1 MRLERVQRWQWM
13 AISVVV
19 GAALAYAR
27 RDDPEALLS
36 RLGEGVADQRWFE
49 QQLQRRVPL
58 ADGSTVPAFG
68 RLTVYPLTLNERGQ
82 RTHVHVVAG
91 MALVEERP
99 RRPQLLPTTIPTSVP
114 AGVGKLR
121 PFFYIAPV
129 PFQPLADRHAGK
141 PPAEGATVR
150 DYLNGLKSAGV
161 TYAYAWWAD
170 ARYAA
175 AAWVGG
181 SFLLLGVIWPTVV
194 NVIAFGTLR
203 RPREEKGVS
212 LWRVKTSHTESAPRP
227 IAMPAP
233 THPLAAAMTDL
244 APAEIVSPT
253 VSPPAEPAPA
263 LLLEPV
269 AAGPTGHD
277 AHKEFGARRDD
288 FYPTELK
295 APHSGQ
301 AHGSGH

>member
-36 RLGEGVADQRWFE
+36 RLGEGVADQQWFE

-68 RLTVYPLTLNERGQ
+68 RLTVYPLTLTGRGQ
-82 RTHVHVVAG
+82 RPHVHVVAG
-91 MALVEERP
+91 MALVEDRP

-129 PFQPLADRHAGK
+129 PFQPLADRQAGK
-141 PPAEGATVR
+141 SPAEWATVR
-150 DYLNGLKSAGV
+150 DYLNGLKPHGV

-175 AAWVGG
+175 AAWVCG
-181 SFLLLGVIWPTVV
+181 SFLLLGVVWPTIV
-194 NVIAFGTLR
+194 NLLAYGTLG
-203 RPREEKGVS
+203 RPHEEKGVS
-212 LWRVKTSHTESAPRP
+212 LWRVKTSRAESSPRP
-227 IAMPAP
+227 TAMPAP

-244 APAEIVSPT
+244 APAEVESPT
-253 VSPPAEPAPA
+253 GPSPAGPAPA

-269 AAGPTGHD
+269 TAGSTAHD

-295 APHSGQ
+295 ASHPTE
-301 AHGSGH
+301 AHGGGH